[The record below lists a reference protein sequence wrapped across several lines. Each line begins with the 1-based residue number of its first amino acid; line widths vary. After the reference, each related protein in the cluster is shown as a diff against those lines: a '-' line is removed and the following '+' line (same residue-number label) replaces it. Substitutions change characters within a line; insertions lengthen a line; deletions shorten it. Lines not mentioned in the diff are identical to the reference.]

1 MIERDGLTTFRFS
14 PRPNRASEIAWR
26 TWGEKAFQEAQAS
39 EKPILLAISAVWCHW
54 CHVMD
59 ETSYSDDEV
68 IRTINERYVPIRVDN
83 DERPDVN
90 RRYNMGGW
98 PTTAF
103 LTPDGEIVH
112 GGTYIPPD
120 AMRSYVTQVAD
131 VWRDRRTEIAQR
143 VAEIREKEREARAP
157 KPADLSWDI
166 VDSVA
171 SHIRGAYDPQFG
183 GFGREPKFP
192 QPKVLRFLLDEH
204 RRFNY
209 PELAT
214 MIHKTLAAMA
224 GGGMYDQVA
233 GGFFR
238 YATTREWEIPHY
250 EKMLEDNAELLALY
264 AEAHRS
270 FPSAGYDRVVRDVV
284 RWMDATLWRHD
295 AKAFAGSQD
304 ADEHYYTLDA
314 AERAKHD
321 APFVDGTIYSSW
333 NALAASAYLAAAAA
347 LGDERLK
354 ARAHDTIVTVA
365 NRMSREDGRLG
376 HFDRG
381 QGPEVF
387 DLLGDL
393 AALCGAM
400 LDGYETGA
408 HPHALDGA
416 RLAAEAIR
424 DRLEDGEN
432 GGFFDA
438 PRQGE
443 PGRLALRERP
453 LEENALAADGLLRL
467 SALSGDESWR
477 ALALRTLRSFV
488 GEYRQW
494 GQFAASYA
502 NAVARALAE
511 PLVVT
516 VVGPEDDPVA
526 GGLWQV
532 ARASTDP
539 ARSLHRIVPARDGE
553 RLATLGFPPDR
564 TAAYVCV
571 GTACSEPIAD
581 EASLGRQLD
590 EAGARHR
597 RHD

>member
-1 MIERDGLTTFRFS
+1 MTFRFS
-14 PRPNRASEIAWR
+14 PRPNRASDIGWR
-26 TWGEKAFQEAQAS
+26 DWGEKAFQEAQVAD
-39 EKPILLAISAVWCHW
+39 KPILLAISAVWCHW

-59 ETSYSDDEV
+59 ETSYSDPEV

-120 AMRSYVTQVAD
+120 AMRSYVAQVAE

-143 VAEIREKEREARAP
+143 VAEVREKNKEERAP
-157 KPADLSWDI
+157 KPGDLSWEI
-166 VDSVA
+166 VDSVG

-192 QPKVLRFLLDEH
+192 QPKVLRFVLDEY
-204 RRFNY
+204 RRFGY

-214 MIHKTLAAMA
+214 MIHKPLAAMA
-224 GGGMYDQVA
+224 GGGMYDRVA

-238 YATTREWEIPHY
+238 YATTRQWDIPHY
-250 EKMLEDNAELLALY
+250 EKMLEENAELLALY
-264 AEAHRS
+264 AEAHRT
-270 FPSAGYDRVVRDVV
+270 FPTAGYDRIVRDVV
-284 RWMDATLWRHD
+284 RWMDATLWRED
-295 AKAFAGSQD
+295 VKAFAGSQD
-304 ADEHYYTLDA
+304 ADEHYYALEA
-314 AERAKHD
+314 SERAKHD
-321 APFVDGTIYSSW
+321 SPFVDRTLYSNW

-347 LGDERLK
+347 LGEERLK
-354 ARAHDTIVTVA
+354 ERAHDTIVTIA
-365 NRMSREDGRLG
+365 NRMSRPDGRLG

-381 QGPEVF
+381 DGPAVF

-400 LDGYETGA
+400 LDVYETGS

-416 RLAAEAIR
+416 RLTAEAMR
-424 DRLEDGEN
+424 DRLEDPDH

-438 PRQGE
+438 PEKRE
-443 PGRLALRERP
+443 PGRLAVRERP

-467 SALSGDESWR
+467 AALTGDEKWH
-477 ALALRTLRSFV
+477 ALALRALRSFV

-494 GQFAASYA
+494 GQFGASYA

-511 PLVVT
+511 PLVVN
-516 VVGPEDDPVA
+516 VVGPEADPLA
-526 GGLWQV
+526 DRLWRI
-532 ARASTDP
+532 ARASIDP
-539 ARSLHRIVPARDGE
+539 ARSIHRIVPARDGAQ
-553 RLATLGFPPDR
+553 LAALGFPGDR
-564 TAAYVCV
+564 AAAYVCV
-571 GTACSEPIAD
+571 ATVCSAPIAD
-581 EASLGRQLD
+581 EASLSRQLD
-590 EAGARHR
+590 EAAARHR
-597 RHD
+597 RQD